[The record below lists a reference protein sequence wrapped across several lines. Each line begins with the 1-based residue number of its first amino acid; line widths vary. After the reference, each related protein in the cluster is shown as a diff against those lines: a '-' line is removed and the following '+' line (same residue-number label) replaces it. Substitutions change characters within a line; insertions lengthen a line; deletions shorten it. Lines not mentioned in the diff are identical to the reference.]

1 MDVLE
6 ENPLKRSFDEM
17 DKYITN
23 FTINDLYNII
33 ISGNFEEFQRISA
46 DELKYTILPNGF
58 RPYMLI
64 IYLYKLFQGKKEYEK
79 MVSYI
84 TNNYSIKLTQ
94 LEISLINRAY
104 MLSILMISIELN
116 HREIFPR
123 INKYDYSV
131 YNDLDI
137 IRDMTPLMCAVK
149 CNNIKAI
156 IYLIEYI
163 GVDLYS
169 FNSKGKT
176 AFHIANES
184 DNKDIIKY
192 LMTK

>member
-6 ENPLKRSFDEM
+6 ENLLKRSFDEM
-17 DKYITN
+17 DKYIPN
-23 FTINDLYNII
+23 FTKNDLYNII
-33 ISGNFEEFQRISA
+33 MYGTFEEMERISL
-46 DELKYTILPNGF
+46 DELKYTVLPNGF

-64 IYLYKLFQGKKEYEK
+64 IYLYKLYKGKKKYEK

-84 TNNYSIKLTQ
+84 KNKYSIKLTK
-94 LEISLINRAY
+94 LEDFLINRAF
-104 MLSILMISIELN
+104 MLSILMDSIEFD
-116 HREIFPR
+116 HGEIFSI

-149 CNNIKAI
+149 CNNINAI